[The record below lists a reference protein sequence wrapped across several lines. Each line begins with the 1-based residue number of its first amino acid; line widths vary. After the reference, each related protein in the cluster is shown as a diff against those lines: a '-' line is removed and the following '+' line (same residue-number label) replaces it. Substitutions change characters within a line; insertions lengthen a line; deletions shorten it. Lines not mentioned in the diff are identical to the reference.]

1 MPLNFF
7 QFPRA
12 PTSRI
17 VGEFLP
23 SATDP
28 GATFTAITQIGTEMA
43 VLVYFRRDIARIVG
57 QWARA
62 LVGRAP
68 GNDPDARMGWQIII
82 GTIPIGLAGY
92 LAQSYIRSAFRSLP
106 LTAVVL
112 IVFGVALGL
121 ADRLGKHAR
130 ELSDLSIGHGI
141 LCGFAQALALI
152 PGVSRS
158 GATTTMGLG
167 LGYTR
172 PAAAEYAFLL
182 AVPAVFASGL
192 YELLTSFRGS
202 KFLRSEGNGPCDRRL
217 LWRWAR
223 YDLLSYEIH
232 FEAQFSAI
240 RNLSSPSRW
249 QAARSA
255 VQGYPAPQLSRTRAN
270 WRIEFEMIIW
280 RLRRLLVPQKGQ
292 SPLTPPKKYK
302 QPLLP
307 PESRTAR
314 HKLATYVARADDCNT
329 LLGASNEICS
339 PRTGRCRTGMQVLR
353 SLLSKGSGGLVLLPH
368 PDE

>member
-1 MPLNFF
+1 MSHNEFF
-7 QFPRA
+7 HVSLIEPVILGVVQGATEFLPISSSA
-12 PTSRI
+12 HLRI

-43 VLVYFRRDIARIVG
+43 VLVYFRRDITRIVG

-62 LVGRAP
+62 LIGKAP
-68 GNDPDARMGWQIII
+68 SNDPDARMGWQIII
-82 GTIPIGLAGY
+82 GTIPIGLAGF

-141 LCGFAQALALI
+141 LCGLAQALALI

-202 KFLRSEGNGPCDRRL
+202 SSYGPKATALATVVSSGVGLAMISFLMKYISKRSFLPFAIYRVL
-217 LWRWAR
+217 L
-223 YDLLSYEIH
+223 
-232 FEAQFSAI
+232 
-240 RNLSSPSRW
+240 
-249 QAARSA
+249 
-255 VQGYPAPQLSRTRAN
+255 GGK
-270 WRIEFEMIIW
+270 
-280 RLRRLLVPQKGQ
+280 LLV
-292 SPLTPPKKYK
+292 
-302 QPLLP
+302 
-307 PESRTAR
+307 
-314 HKLATYVARADDCNT
+314 
-329 LLGASNEICS
+329 
-339 PRTGRCRTGMQVLR
+339 
-353 SLLSKGSGGLVLLPH
+353 LLSKGILRPR
-368 PDE
+368 